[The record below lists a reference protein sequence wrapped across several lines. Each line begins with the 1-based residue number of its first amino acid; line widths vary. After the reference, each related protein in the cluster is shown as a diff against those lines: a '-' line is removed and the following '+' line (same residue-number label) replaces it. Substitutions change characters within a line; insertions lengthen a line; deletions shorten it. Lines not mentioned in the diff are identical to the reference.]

1 MNSSV
6 RQKLLPPNSEPVETR
21 REKLRRIRDQA
32 SEGHYS
38 KDDVMKD
45 IADAL
50 IMNPEPFENL
60 NEKEG

>member
-6 RQKLLPPNSEPVETR
+6 RQKLLPPNTEPSETR
-21 REKLRRIRDQA
+21 HEKLQRIQGQVKD
-32 SEGHYS
+32 GYYS
-38 KDDVMKD
+38 KRDVMKD

-60 NEKEG
+60 SEKEG